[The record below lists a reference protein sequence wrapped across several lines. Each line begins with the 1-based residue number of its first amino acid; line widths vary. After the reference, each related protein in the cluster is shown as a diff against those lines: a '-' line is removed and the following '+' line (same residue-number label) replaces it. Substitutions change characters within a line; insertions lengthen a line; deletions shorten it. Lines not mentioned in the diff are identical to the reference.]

1 MTYPSS
7 VRDFLGPSKGS
18 GEQINFQVCPVCGSD
33 GWKVY
38 LNPETGAWICF
49 AGSCGAKGRVEV
61 GLEADGKAA
70 GAQILEALKQDDSI
84 PVWDEIE
91 MPPYHELTG
100 AAKRYLRKR
109 GIDDLTAQRLG
120 LVEWEDKSRVL
131 FPYFDFEGNLIYWNS
146 RRFSQNL
153 GDGPKYLTAPGKHP
167 LYWLDSKASR
177 LVIVEGVMDAVKVWQ
192 AGFGAVALGGKS
204 LPRYLTTSLLTG
216 ARRYETIDVMLDP
229 DALDA
234 ALRLRANLS
243 DRADVRVVPLVNL
256 DPGDMTPEEIKEIL
270 CTTTS

>member
-1 MTYPSS
+1 MAYPSS
-7 VRDFLGPSKGS
+7 IRDFAGPSKGS
-18 GEQINFQVCPVCGSD
+18 GEQANFQICPVCGSD
-33 GWKVY
+33 SWKVY
-38 LNPETGAWICF
+38 VNPETGAWICF

-61 GLEADGKAA
+61 GLEDSGRAA
-70 GAQILEALKQDDSI
+70 GAQILEALRQDDSA

-91 MPPYHELTG
+91 MPPYHPLTG
-100 AAKRYLRKR
+100 AAQRYLKR
-109 GIDDLTAQRLG
+109 RGVPIHVQQSLG
-120 LVEWEDKSRVL
+120 LVEWENKSRVL

-167 LYWLDSKASR
+167 LYWLDSQSDR
-177 LVIVEGVMDAVKVWQ
+177 LVIVEGVMDAIMVWQ

-204 LPRYLTTSLLTG
+204 LPRYLANSLLTG

-234 ALRLRANLS
+234 ALRLRASLS
-243 DRADVRVVPLVNL
+243 DRADVRVVPLVDQ
-256 DPGDMTPEEIKEIL
+256 DPGDMSPEEIKEIL